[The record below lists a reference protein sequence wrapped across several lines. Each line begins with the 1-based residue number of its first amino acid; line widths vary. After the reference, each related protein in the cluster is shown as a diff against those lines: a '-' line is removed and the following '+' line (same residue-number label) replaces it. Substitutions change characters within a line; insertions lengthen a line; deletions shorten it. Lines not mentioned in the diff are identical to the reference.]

1 MTATSQKA
9 LTTSET
15 QPKVTEVLEQPT
27 PTLVEPTPTN
37 TSTPTT
43 TPTSTPEPTPTLTP
57 TLEPLVSPDLE
68 ADFLWNG
75 ETATIG
81 LLSSEPY
88 RYANGVVDAIFSGV
102 ITAIYSTEIESEGE
116 EVTVWMADFFLGYSE
131 QKEPIIKRFLLG
143 RSGQMDQI
151 VHFISSG
158 NHIPDDMNTK
168 GSSEIFSTGAF
179 PEDIIPSSWFGHF
192 LNDLQDS
199 TLNLG
204 FGLSETSFKPR
215 NNH

>member
-1 MTATSQKA
+1 MARNSPSVVKIGLFLIALSFAFGASRCTPVTATSQKA

-88 RYANGVVDAIFSGV
+88 RYANGVVDAIFSDV

-131 QKEPIIKRFLLG
+131 QKEPIIKRFLLLEF
-143 RSGQMDQI
+143 R
-151 VHFISSG
+151 VL
-158 NHIPDDMNTK
+158 T
-168 GSSEIFSTGAF
+168 E
-179 PEDIIPSSWFGHF
+179 
-192 LNDLQDS
+192 
-199 TLNLG
+199 
-204 FGLSETSFKPR
+204 KPGP
-215 NNH
+215 